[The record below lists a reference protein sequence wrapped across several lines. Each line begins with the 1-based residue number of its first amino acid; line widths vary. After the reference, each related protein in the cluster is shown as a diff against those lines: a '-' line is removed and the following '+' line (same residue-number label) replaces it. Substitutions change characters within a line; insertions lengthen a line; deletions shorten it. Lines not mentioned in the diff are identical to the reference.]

1 MSDPDEHYDEA
12 LANDGD
18 RFDDEDEDEDYED
31 RYLYDDD

>member
-18 RFDDEDEDEDYED
+18 RFDDDDQDCENINSWDDE
-31 RYLYDDD
+31 